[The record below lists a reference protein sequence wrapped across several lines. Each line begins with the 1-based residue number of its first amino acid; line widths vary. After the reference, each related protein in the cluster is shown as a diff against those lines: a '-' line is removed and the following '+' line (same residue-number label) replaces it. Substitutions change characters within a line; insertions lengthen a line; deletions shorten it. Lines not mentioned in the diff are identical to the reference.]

1 MFICW
6 RHNCNDGTFSCWG
19 LSSIILRRAGHI
31 KILLNSVMNITIK
44 IELRTL
50 FTCAIFCIVSCFVLF
65 LNVSLSWLF
74 SSVTRNDLAKRAKS
88 WTFAQEHTLENYQQL
103 VTISLFQV
111 CADSDAGSTFWLVAF
126 FKNFAS
132 LSPVWKE
139 SYADGRPIK
148 RLQLL
153 LRSNTLKKR
162 RGWVE
167 CGGRGGEL
175 MLTQRKSKP
184 VHAGSCVWFE
194 VSGKMPDFQS
204 LYNFGSNIQCW

>member
-1 MFICW
+1 M
-6 RHNCNDGTFSCWG
+6 
-19 LSSIILRRAGHI
+19 GH
-31 KILLNSVMNITIK
+31 
-44 IELRTL
+44 
-50 FTCAIFCIVSCFVLF
+50 VLF

-74 SSVTRNDLAKRAKS
+74 SPVTRNDLAKRAKS
-88 WTFAQEHTLENYQQL
+88 WISAQEHILENYQQL
-103 VTISLFQV
+103 VKMSLFQV
-111 CADSDAGSTFWLVAF
+111 CADFDAGSTFWLFAF
-126 FKNFAS
+126 LKKKKIAS
-132 LSPVWKE
+132 LSPLWKE

-153 LRSNTLKKR
+153 LRRNTLKKKGGV
-162 RGWVE
+162 GWSV
-167 CGGRGGEL
+167 GVGGEL